1 MSGSTTM
8 LLAGIN
14 ADIAHMKAQKERL
27 EHEAK
32 DLAEL
37 TERTQNDSLSFA
49 EKLDEVESTNDQHAL
64 ALVRCSHCAN

>member
-37 TERTQNDSLSFA
+37 TEQTQNESLSFA
-49 EKLDEVESTNDQHAL
+49 EKLDEVCSINEHHAVSLVSHQHI
-64 ALVRCSHCAN
+64 